1 MTITKFSRR
10 AATVAAAV
18 VAASTVSVIETAPAQ
33 AYSYWGAIAYS
44 ANGSYGR
51 AWNYPTGPDAGAAAV
66 DSCGYTDCK
75 VLSQFPNCGAVA
87 YDGHA
92 YQGGTGP
99 TLAAAQ
105 ARALRLLGGGWIDSW
120 LCN

>member
-1 MTITKFSRR
+1 MTFTKFSRR
-10 AATVAAAV
+10 AAAAAAAV
-18 VAASTVSVIETAPAQ
+18 VAASTLSVIETAPAQ
-33 AYSYWGAIAYS
+33 AASYWGAIAYS
-44 ANGSYGR
+44 PDGSWGR
-51 AWNYPTGPDAGAAAV
+51 AWDYPTASEAGQAAV
-66 DSCGYTDCK
+66 NECGYTDCK

-105 ARALRLLGGGWIDSW
+105 ARALRLLGGGWIDTW
-120 LCN
+120 ACN